1 MQIPQVA
8 RVVSVWF
15 GCVPSVFRSFIN
27 MPDNEFTESDGA
39 ISMADVSASLFWH
52 LSPRYAI
59 RCVFISCSLLL
70 LPFHALSHIYHF
82 PVGSGRAIDFDA
94 L

>member
-1 MQIPQVA
+1 MQVPQVA
-8 RVVSVWF
+8 RVVSMWF

-39 ISMADVSASLFWH
+39 VSMADVSASH

-70 LPFHALSHIYHF
+70 LPFQALSHIYHF
-82 PVGSGRAIDFDA
+82 PVGSGCAIDFDA